1 IVVEET
7 QAHRFITVQS
17 GKVVSMVIMK
27 PLKTT
32 GGAFSGSAEGDVPS
46 SAVTPVPGAP
56 AGGGSEGSEVAG
68 TTDGGGGAAVAQAGT
83 TNETVAVAAVMT
95 DRSVST
101 STASTAGTS
110 SSTGSVA
117 PETQRAAPV
126 VTTLP
131 RTGSGPAE
139 VAPLATAWMLAA
151 ISLLL
156 FAVGRSLRI
165 RSRHDS

>member
-1 IVVEET
+1 
-7 QAHRFITVQS
+7 
-17 GKVVSMVIMK
+17 MK

-32 GGAFSGSAEGDVPS
+32 GGAFSGSAEGEVPS
-46 SAVTPVPGAP
+46 SAETPVPGAP
-56 AGGGSEGSEVAG
+56 AGGESEGSEVSG
-68 TTDGGGGAAVAQAGT
+68 TTDGGGAAVASAGT
-83 TNETVAVAAVMT
+83 TDETVAVAAVTT

-101 STASTAGTS
+101 WTSSTAGTA

-117 PETQRAAPV
+117 PEPRRAAPV

-139 VAPLATAWMLAA
+139 VTPLATAWMLAA

-156 FAVGRSLRI
+156 FAVGQSLRI
-165 RSRHDS
+165 RSRHDN